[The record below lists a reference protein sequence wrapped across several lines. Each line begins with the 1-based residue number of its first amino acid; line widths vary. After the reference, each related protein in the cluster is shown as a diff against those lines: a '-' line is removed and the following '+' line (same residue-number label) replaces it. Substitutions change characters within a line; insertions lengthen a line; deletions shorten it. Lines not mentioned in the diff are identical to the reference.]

1 MMDAAAKQPKLVSED
16 AKKVLP
22 KESIEKKEVEENRLN
37 RENRIL
43 SQMERR
49 IATYQLSCTKFGKD
63 TQKRYQ
69 NQTMSKSQLKS
80 LNLEEVEEEK
90 HALAKHLRSIAPFNH
105 RWQVT
110 ETINEGTYGVV
121 FAVRDVETGTRGV
134 IKVAK
139 SVGNDAGNQA
149 AEWEDKGML
158 ADQNGAGM
166 EFMVLE
172 KAEVGIVEWLNNYS
186 GLKRKLAVTQAML
199 QMLKGIHDMH
209 REGLLHRDLKPDNMG
224 ILSSEQPFVVLF
236 DLGMTKMYTDENG
249 ECRTPRS
256 ICPFRGTP
264 EWCSGWASKGR
275 EQNRFDDLIA
285 WLYVACEL
293 YDPTASVTQ
302 PLPWTYRQSERIVN
316 YLKTIYCPAQ
326 ILLRRAPRQFYE
338 INTYLMTANRNT
350 TPKYKFLADKMMEAI
365 NELQALVDQ
374 EKNEKGSGK
383 KHGKKEASIKTDKT
397 PADKTTENA
406 EKVQMKKQTKEKGKK

>member
-1 MMDAAAKQPKLVSED
+1 MMDAAAKQPKLVTED

-49 IATYQLSCTKFGKD
+49 IATYQ
-63 TQKRYQ
+63 
-69 NQTMSKSQLKS
+69 
-80 LNLEEVEEEK
+80 VEEEK
-90 HALAKHLRSIAPFNH
+90 HALAKHLRSIAPFNR

-374 EKNEKGSGK
+374 EKDEKSSGK

-397 PADKTTENA
+397 PADKTTENV